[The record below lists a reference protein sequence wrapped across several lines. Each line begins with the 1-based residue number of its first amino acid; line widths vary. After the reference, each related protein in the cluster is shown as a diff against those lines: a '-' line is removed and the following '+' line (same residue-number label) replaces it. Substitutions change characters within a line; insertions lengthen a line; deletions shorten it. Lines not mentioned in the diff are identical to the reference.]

1 MPAIIFGSPTSI
13 KAELDTTRAYIG
25 DPISWRIFV
34 EAGKNERVEFPEI
47 NIVNEL
53 LDITSFKQIT
63 DQNSG
68 RQIGVEFEIVA
79 WDTGKFQTPS
89 YSAKI
94 FDDSKTGSY
103 NLEVEPIYFFVLS
116 ILENLNISE
125 FQDIKSPIPVKPLF
139 PLKTFFYVTA
149 LIIIS
154 GLIVIV
160 WKKRD
165 KPRIIKANYG
175 YTEDPNE
182 RAINRLKNLD
192 SSMLAKDYYFQLSH
206 IIREFLEN
214 KFYIRTLE
222 MTTQEII
229 SSKKIFP
236 IDDDVFSD
244 LVQFLSEADKV
255 KYARVI
261 PDAAKIRTHKNTI
274 ETFIDIL

>member
-1 MPAIIFGSPTSI
+1 M
-13 KAELDTTRAYIG
+13 
-25 DPISWRIFV
+25 
-34 EAGKNERVEFPEI
+34 
-47 NIVNEL
+47 
-53 LDITSFKQIT
+53 
-63 DQNSG
+63 
-68 RQIGVEFEIVA
+68 
-79 WDTGKFQTPS
+79 
-89 YSAKI
+89 
-94 FDDSKTGSY
+94 
-103 NLEVEPIYFFVLS
+103 
-116 ILENLNISE
+116 ENLNISE
-125 FQDIKSPIPVKPLF
+125 FQDIKRPIPVKPLF

-154 GLIVIV
+154 GRIVLV

-182 RAINRLKNLD
+182 RAINRLKNMD

-255 KYARVI
+255 KYARELPSYNTMI
-261 PDAAKIRTHKNTI
+261 NDKNKIISIIKN
-274 ETFIDIL
+274 LS

>member
-1 MPAIIFGSPTSI
+1 M
-13 KAELDTTRAYIG
+13 
-25 DPISWRIFV
+25 
-34 EAGKNERVEFPEI
+34 
-47 NIVNEL
+47 
-53 LDITSFKQIT
+53 
-63 DQNSG
+63 DQNSS

-94 FDDSKTGSY
+94 FDDSKISSY
-103 NLEVEPIYFFVLS
+103 DLEVEPIYFFVSS
-116 ILENLNISE
+116 ILEDLNISE

-139 PLKTFFYVTA
+139 PLKTILYVTA

-154 GLIVIV
+154 GLIVLV

-165 KPRIIKANYG
+165 KPRIIKANYA
-175 YTEDPNE
+175 YAEDPNE

-261 PDAAKIRTHKNTI
+261 PDAEKIRIHKNTI

>member
-1 MPAIIFGSPTSI
+1 MKIIAELCQNHNGSEELMLKMIDEAAEGGAKFIKIQHIYSENLSFRPVFDTGSPPLYI
-13 KAELDTTRAYIG
+13 KR
-25 DPISWRIFV
+25 P
-34 EAGKNERVEFPEI
+34 
-47 NIVNEL
+47 
-53 LDITSFKQIT
+53 
-63 DQNSG
+63 
-68 RQIGVEFEIVA
+68 
-79 WDTGKFQTPS
+79 
-89 YSAKI
+89 
-94 FDDSKTGSY
+94 Y
-103 NLEVEPIYFFVLS
+103 NDEY
-116 ILENLNISE
+116 
-125 FQDIKSPIPVKPLF
+125 
-139 PLKTFFYVTA
+139 
-149 LIIIS
+149 
-154 GLIVIV
+154 
-160 WKKRD
+160 
-165 KPRIIKANYG
+165 
-175 YTEDPNE
+175 
-182 RAINRLKNLD
+182 NRLKNLD